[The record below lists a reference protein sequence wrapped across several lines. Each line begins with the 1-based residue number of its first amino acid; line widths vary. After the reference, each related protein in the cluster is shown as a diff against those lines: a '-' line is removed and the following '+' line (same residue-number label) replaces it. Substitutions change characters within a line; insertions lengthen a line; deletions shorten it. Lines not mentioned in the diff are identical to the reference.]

1 MSDEVKDKLDVVPAK
16 VGYGNPP
23 AHTRFKKGESGN
35 PGGRAKGSQNLKTIF
50 NKILREEV
58 SLREGSQVR
67 KVSKAEAVV
76 RGMVLGALKG
86 DQRHLTMLF
95 RLAEQTGQLQE
106 TGGRDI
112 TKIERVIVSWRGQD
126 D

>member
-1 MSDEVKDKLDVVPAK
+1 MLC
-16 VGYGNPP
+16 PP
-23 AHTRFKKGESGN
+23 RSGTAIPRAHPLQE
-35 PGGRAKGSQNLKTIF
+35 GRKRQPRWSREGSQNLKTIF

-58 SLREGSQVR
+58 SVREGSQVR

-86 DQRHLTMLF
+86 DQRHLTLLF

-106 TGGRDI
+106 TGGSDI

>member
-1 MSDEVKDKLDVVPAK
+1 MLCPSRSGTAIPPRTPAS
-16 VGYGNPP
+16 
-23 AHTRFKKGESGN
+23 R
-35 PGGRAKGSQNLKTIF
+35 RAKAATQVVAQRAVRTSRQSSTRSFVRK
-50 NKILREEV
+50 
-58 SLREGSQVR
+58 SPSEGSQVR

-76 RGMVLGALKG
+76 RGIVLGALKG

-112 TKIERVIVSWRGQD
+112 TKIERVMVSWRGQD